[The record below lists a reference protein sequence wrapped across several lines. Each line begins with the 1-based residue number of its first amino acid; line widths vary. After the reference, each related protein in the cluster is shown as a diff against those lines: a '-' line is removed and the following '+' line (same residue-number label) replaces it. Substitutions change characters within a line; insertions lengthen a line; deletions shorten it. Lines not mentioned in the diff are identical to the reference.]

1 MLMWR
6 GNQGKLVAEWLQ
18 DAILGLTKY
27 QPEQPSTLQAK
38 GEVSSATLETFVTA
52 SAKRGQ
58 ASLLPHG

>member
-18 DAILGLTKY
+18 DAILGLTQF

-38 GEVSSATLETFVTA
+38 GEVSSAILDTFVSA
-52 SAKRGQ
+52 SAKRGKV
-58 ASLLPHG
+58 SLLPYG